1 VAVEPR
7 AVPSMTRGVYTY
19 DYGDTAGHTPLLKM
33 YTVGHRYTPP
43 PIHARG
49 LRYHGVAPTLAVLVK
64 NRVVEPVAY
73 HQTEV
78 FAAGQLFA

>member
-1 VAVEPR
+1 
-7 AVPSMTRGVYTY
+7 MTRGVYTY

-43 PIHARG
+43 PIHAGG